1 MTSGA
6 ILLDRILI
14 HGVLGL
20 RFWDEATEQMV
31 DAGLR
36 IAAAPAGWTGPWV
49 QGTAN
54 RSGVFA
60 FHRLPGLSSTP
71 FEKPDGRRAYVV
83 EVRDELERFL
93 AFRFTAHA
101 AGQVMTSLESVAASP
116 LTTTGSPLARNA
128 GIPLFNTAA
137 RPIPAGMAVIRAEL
151 HDATSPEPER
161 TPAPFARLT
170 VDIPGVDGAP
180 DMSATGLADERGRAT
195 IILPHPAP
203 AEVPLGS
210 PLTSPSASDTI
221 PLSAQTW
228 PVLLSAGYA
237 ITDEPEA
244 PMDLDVVLS
253 APAADLATIAA
264 GPFAASLPFTLAYG
278 LGLVEEEA
286 TAPTPRWV
294 PSTPVLYVR
303 PSVSPP

>member
-83 EVRDELERFL
+83 EVRD
-93 AFRFTAHA
+93 
-101 AGQVMTSLESVAASP
+101 
-116 LTTTGSPLARNA
+116 
-128 GIPLFNTAA
+128 
-137 RPIPAGMAVIRAEL
+137 
-151 HDATSPEPER
+151 
-161 TPAPFARLT
+161 
-170 VDIPGVDGAP
+170 
-180 DMSATGLADERGRAT
+180 
-195 IILPHPAP
+195 
-203 AEVPLGS
+203 
-210 PLTSPSASDTI
+210 
-221 PLSAQTW
+221 
-228 PVLLSAGYA
+228 
-237 ITDEPEA
+237 
-244 PMDLDVVLS
+244 
-253 APAADLATIAA
+253 
-264 GPFAASLPFTLAYG
+264 
-278 LGLVEEEA
+278 
-286 TAPTPRWV
+286 
-294 PSTPVLYVR
+294 
-303 PSVSPP
+303 